1 VQILSPKDTEQT
13 ISVDTSVDKGEIVF
27 KVIVIGDGSVG
38 KTTLLRQYVEHQFET
53 EYIPTVGVNILKEQ
67 IEVNGKT
74 VNLMLWDIAGQPQF
88 YLLHKVYYNGA
99 NGVILMFDLTN
110 SPSFTNVN
118 NWYNELIKYGLDVV
132 PIILCGN
139 KSDLKAERKIIE
151 PMAHSKMEQLGIPAY
166 FETSAKEGTNVKEAF
181 NKIIE
186 LMMSRKKFN

>member
-1 VQILSPKDTEQT
+1 MGVTG
-13 ISVDTSVDKGEIVF
+13 DKGEIVF

-38 KTTLLRQYVEHQFET
+38 KTTLLKRYVQHQFET

-67 IEVNGKT
+67 IEVNGKN

-118 NWYNELIKYGLDVV
+118 NWYNELVKYGLENV
-132 PIILCGN
+132 PIIMCGN
-139 KSDLKAERKIIE
+139 KSDLKGDRKIIE

-166 FETSAKEGTNVKEAF
+166 FETSALEGTNVKVAF

-186 LMMSRKKFN
+186 LMMNRKKFK

>member
-1 VQILSPKDTEQT
+1 MGVTG
-13 ISVDTSVDKGEIVF
+13 DKGEIVF

-38 KTTLLRQYVEHQFET
+38 KTTLLKQYVEHQFET

-67 IEVNGKT
+67 IQVGDKN

-110 SPSFTNVN
+110 SPSFTNIN
-118 NWYNELIKYGLDVV
+118 NWYNELVKYGLENV
-132 PIILCGN
+132 PIIMCGN
-139 KSDLKAERKIIE
+139 KSDLKGDRKIIK
-151 PMAHSKMEQLGIPAY
+151 PMAHSKMEQLGLPAY
-166 FETSAKEGTNVKEAF
+166 FETSALEGTNVKVAF

-186 LMMSRKKFN
+186 LMMNRKKFK

>member
-1 VQILSPKDTEQT
+1 MSKKDEELTMGVT
-13 ISVDTSVDKGEIVF
+13 GDKGEVVF

-67 IEVNGKT
+67 IQVGDKA

-110 SPSFTNVN
+110 SPSFTNIN
-118 NWYNELIKYGLDVV
+118 NWYNELIKYGLDTV
-132 PIILCGN
+132 PIIMCGN
-139 KSDLKAERKIIE
+139 KSDLKGDRKIIE

-186 LMMSRKKFN
+186 LMMNRKKFN

>member
-1 VQILSPKDTEQT
+1 MSPKEQEI
-13 ISVDTSVDKGEIVF
+13 ISGVTGDKGEIVF

-38 KTTLLRQYVEHQFET
+38 KTTLLRRYVEHQFET

-67 IEVNGKT
+67 IQIGDKT

-99 NGVILMFDLTN
+99 NGVILMFDMTN
-110 SPSFTNVN
+110 SPSFTNIN
-118 NWYNELIKYGLDVV
+118 NWYNELIKYGLDTV
-132 PIILCGN
+132 PVIMCGN
-139 KSDLKAERKIIE
+139 KADLKAARKIIQ

-181 NKIIE
+181 NKIIQ
-186 LMMSRKKFN
+186 LMMDRKKFN

>member
-1 VQILSPKDTEQT
+1 MSPKDKEQT
-13 ISVDTSVDKGEIVF
+13 ISVDTSVDKGEIVY

-38 KTTLLRQYVEHQFET
+38 KTTLLRQYVEHQFES

-67 IEVNGKT
+67 IEVDGKT

-118 NWYNELIKYGLDVV
+118 NWYNELIKYGLEEV
-132 PIILCGN
+132 PIIMCGN
-139 KSDLKAERKIIE
+139 KSDLKGERKIIS

-181 NKIIE
+181 NKIIS
-186 LMMSRKKFN
+186 LMMNRKKQN